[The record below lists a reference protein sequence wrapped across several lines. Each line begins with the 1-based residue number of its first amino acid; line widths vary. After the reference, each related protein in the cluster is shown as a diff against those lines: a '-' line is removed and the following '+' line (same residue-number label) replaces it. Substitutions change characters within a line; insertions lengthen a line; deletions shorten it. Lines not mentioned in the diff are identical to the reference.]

1 MLGDVING
9 LFEFCGA
16 LATLSSVRAIIKDKC
31 WAGLS
36 PFNIIFFQAWGVF
49 NIFYYP
55 SLDQWW
61 SFTGGCAI
69 VVGNTIYLICIL
81 KYPHRPMS
89 SV

>member
-55 SLDQWW
+55 
-61 SFTGGCAI
+61 
-69 VVGNTIYLICIL
+69 
-81 KYPHRPMS
+81 
-89 SV
+89 